1 MAAIN
6 VRDPRVARAV
16 LMELERRRRA
26 KNPPVF
32 RDPNFPKQ
40 TAFQE
45 DPARLKAAQC
55 TRRAGKSYGGG
66 LWLCEP
72 AYLEPGVTCG
82 YIALTR
88 KSAKGIMWRDV
99 LKTINRRLGLEARF
113 NESELVMRFPNDSEI
128 FLTGADATPDEMEK
142 FLGQKYRRILI
153 DESASYRQDLN
164 RMVYEMF
171 LPALSDLEG
180 ELAMIGTTGDLT
192 KGLFFDVTNGIE
204 PGWAVHKW
212 SATDNPY
219 MRDAFIRDMEL
230 LKKNKP
236 GIELTPAFRRM
247 YLNEWVI
254 DTDNLVYKYDR
265 DRNWVPKLPDDRYV
279 HILGID
285 LGFNDDTSFSVLSFS
300 ENSRNLYISPVI
312 KEKGLDLTAV
322 AERAH
327 YLAHRFPFIK
337 MLVDG
342 AAKQA
347 VEELRNRHGLPLEA
361 AEKHGKADFI
371 EIMNSE
377 YLRGVIKLVGEESK
391 PLEDEYLN
399 LIWDP
404 KELKEKG
411 KKVEHPACP
420 NHAADATLYGWR
432 YAYNYLYK
440 EVKPVIKTEEQ
451 KIDEWAE
458 REAERLES
466 EQFTPF
472 WLRG

>member
-6 VRDPRVARAV
+6 VKNPDVARLV
-16 LMELERRRRA
+16 LMELERRARQ
-26 KNPPVF
+26 KKPPVF

-45 DPARLKAAQC
+45 DKARLKAAQC
-55 TRRAGKSYGGG
+55 TRRAGKSYGVG

-72 AYLEPGVTCG
+72 AFLEPGVTCG
-82 YIALTR
+82 YVALTR

-99 LKTINRRLGLEARF
+99 LKTINRRLGLGAKF
-113 NESELVMRFPNDSEI
+113 NESELVMRFPNESEI

-142 FLGQKYRRILI
+142 FLGQKYRRIGI
-153 DESASYRQDLN
+153 DESASFRQDLS

-180 ELAMIGTTGDLT
+180 ELALIGTTGELT

-219 MRDAFIRDMEL
+219 MREAFMRDMEL

-236 GIELTPAFRRM
+236 GIEQTPAFRRM

-254 DTDNLVYKYDR
+254 DTDNLVYRYDR
-265 DRNWVPKLPDDRYV
+265 ERNWVPRLPEGRYTYL
-279 HILGID
+279 LGLD
-285 LGFNDDTSFSVLSFS
+285 LGFNDDTAFSVLAYS
-300 ENSRNLYISPVI
+300 ESSPVLYVVKVV

-322 AERAH
+322 AERVRH
-327 YLAHRFPFIK
+327 LERQYPFVK
-337 MLVDG
+337 MIVDG

-347 VEELRNRHGLPLEA
+347 VEELRNRHNLPLEA
-361 AEKHGKADFI
+361 AEKQGKADFI
-371 EIMNSE
+371 EIMNAE
-377 YLRGVIKLVGEESK
+377 YLRGVIKLVGEESEE
-391 PLEDEYLN
+391 LETEYLN

-404 KELKEKG
+404 KELKEKL
-411 KKVEHPACP
+411 KKIEHPACA
-420 NHAADATLYGWR
+420 NHAADATLYPWR
-432 YAYNYLYK
+432 YAYNYLFK
-440 EVKPVIKTEEQ
+440 EKTKETKTEEQ
-451 KIDEWAE
+451 KVDEWVE
-458 REAERLES
+458 REARLVHDQ
-466 EQFTPF
+466 QFTPF
-472 WLRG
+472 WER